1 MISVLQAAGKTSG
14 VVHIPLN
21 ALLALQATNCT
32 GMLNLYRV
40 LFVRWRLRARRSPE
54 RMMQI
59 KMIRW
64 MSQSVT
70 RRTLSM
76 FVISGMER
84 DGQLSSVSK
93 DRGVDVFFHEH
104 LVNVIKTTSHT
115 YMGKMKPVYIITLFL
130 CFYTS
135 M

>member
-1 MISVLQAAGKTSG
+1 MISVLQAAGKTTG

-40 LFVRWRLRARRSPE
+40 LFVRWRLTQRRARRSPE

-70 RRTLSM
+70 RRTLSL

-84 DGQLSSVSK
+84 VGQLSSVSK
-93 DRGVDVFFHEH
+93 DRGVDVSF
-104 LVNVIKTTSHT
+104 S
-115 YMGKMKPVYIITLFL
+115 
-130 CFYTS
+130 
-135 M
+135 